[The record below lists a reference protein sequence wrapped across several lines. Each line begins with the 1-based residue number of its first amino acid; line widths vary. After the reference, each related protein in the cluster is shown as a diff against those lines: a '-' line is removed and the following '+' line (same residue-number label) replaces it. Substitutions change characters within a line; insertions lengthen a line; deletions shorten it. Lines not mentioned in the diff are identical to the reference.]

1 MARLK
6 TLPPR
11 LAKAPSRQME
21 TTSTRERRMTGRRL
35 QDRRW
40 RLWQKDPHCS
50 RCGRLVEYPGGF
62 ELDHKIPI
70 YLGGEDTEDNCQILC
85 VYVDPVKGKSGCHID
100 KTKSDMGL

>member
-11 LAKAPSRQME
+11 LGKHPSRQME
-21 TTSTRERRMTGRRL
+21 TTSTRDRRMTGRKL
-35 QDRRW
+35 QDRRLKMW
-40 RLWQKDPHCS
+40 KINPYCS
-50 RCGRLVEYPGGF
+50 GCGRLVEYPGGF

-100 KTKSDMGL
+100 KTKEDLSR